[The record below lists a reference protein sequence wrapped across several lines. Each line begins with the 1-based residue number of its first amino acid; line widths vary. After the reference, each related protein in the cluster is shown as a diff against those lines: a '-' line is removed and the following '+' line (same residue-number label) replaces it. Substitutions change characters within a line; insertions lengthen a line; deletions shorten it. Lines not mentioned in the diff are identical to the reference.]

1 MSPSQGEYQHTE
13 HVQCVFVEDMLA
25 LVHLHCVTCASLLCV
40 TCNPVCFFHF
50 ICREP
55 NKTQVFSFFQTDLGG
70 LLPRSVVDSFFPSSM
85 AEFYGNL
92 AKAVKSLKD
101 LWQQELRNLP
111 SDLRPADWW
120 GHTFI
125 PFYTEIIKQLHLL
138 NRSNPQFCLM
148 YPPLFLCSCRSQ
160 PASLFKSS
168 LNIWKVPQ

>member
-1 MSPSQGEYQHTE
+1 MSPSQGEYKYTE
-13 HVQCVFVEDMLA
+13 HVQCVFVEDVLA
-25 LVHLHCVTCASLLCV
+25 LVHLHCVTSASLLCV
-40 TCNPVCFFHF
+40 TVNPACFFHF

-120 GHTFI
+120 GHMFI

-148 YPPLFLCSCRSQ
+148 CPPLFLSSCKRNPVNLQES
-160 PASLFKSS
+160 ASL
-168 LNIWKVPQ
+168 LI